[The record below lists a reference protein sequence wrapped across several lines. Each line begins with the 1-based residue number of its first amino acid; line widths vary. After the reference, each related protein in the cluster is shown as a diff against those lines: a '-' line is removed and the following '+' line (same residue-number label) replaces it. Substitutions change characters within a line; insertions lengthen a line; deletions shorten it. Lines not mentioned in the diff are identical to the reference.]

1 MIMNSHDC
9 FNFGK
14 SGALFTAN
22 APLAQQK
29 KIRGRAAGRIWT
41 LPPSVL
47 KGANAHS
54 MGFAPVDGWIHPHMA
69 RNPAGIRALQNR

>member
-1 MIMNSHDC
+1 MIVLTLEKVERCLQPTHRWRNR
-9 FNFGK
+9 
-14 SGALFTAN
+14 
-22 APLAQQK
+22 K

-54 MGFAPVDGWIHPHMA
+54 MGFVPFDGWIHPHMA